1 MYGNLIDQL
10 IDSLRVLPGVGAK
23 SAQRMA
29 LHLLERDR
37 SGASRLAEMIV
48 ESVDKVG
55 RCKECRT
62 LTEHDLC
69 AICSNSSRLSEQIC
83 VVESPADLYAIE
95 QAGSY
100 RGKYFVLLGHLS
112 PIDGIGPEQLG
123 IDLLIERLKSGAVN
137 ELILATNLTVEG
149 EATAHF
155 IADKAK
161 ALGVAVS
168 RIAYGVPMGGEL
180 EYVDGGTLNMALQSR
195 KTL

>member
-1 MYGNLIDQL
+1 MYGKTIDQL
-10 IDSLRVLPGVGAK
+10 IEALRILPGVGVK

-29 LHLLERDR
+29 LQLLEKDRDAAR
-37 SGASRLAEMIV
+37 KLASAIDEAA
-48 ESVDKVG
+48 DKVG
-55 RCKECRT
+55 RCAQCRT

-69 AICSNSSRLSEQIC
+69 DICSNPNRSESQLC

-95 QAGSY
+95 QAGGY

-123 IDLLIERLKSGAVN
+123 IDKLIERLQSNSVD

-161 ALGVAVS
+161 ALGVQVS

-180 EYVDGGTLNMALQSR
+180 EYVDSGTLNMALQSR
-195 KTL
+195 KTV

>member
-1 MYGNLIDQL
+1 MYGKTIDQL
-10 IDSLRVLPGVGAK
+10 IEALRILPGVGVK

-29 LHLLERDR
+29 LQLLEKDRDAAR
-37 SGASRLAEMIV
+37 KLASAIDEAAN
-48 ESVDKVG
+48 KVG
-55 RCKECRT
+55 RCAQCRT

-69 AICSNSSRLSEQIC
+69 DICSNPNRSDSQLC

-95 QAGSY
+95 QAGGY

-123 IDLLIERLKSGAVN
+123 IDKLIERLQSNSVN

-161 ALGVAVS
+161 ALGVQVS

-195 KTL
+195 KTI

>member
-1 MYGNLIDQL
+1 MYGKTIDQL
-10 IDSLRVLPGVGAK
+10 IDALRILPGVGVK

-29 LHLLERDR
+29 LQLLEKNRE
-37 SGASRLAEMIV
+37 GAFKLAEAV
-48 ESVDKVG
+48 NEAATKVG
-55 RCKECRT
+55 KCLQCRT
-62 LTEHDLC
+62 LTEHNLC
-69 AICSNSSRLSEQIC
+69 DICSDPSRSDSQLC
-83 VVESPADLYAIE
+83 VVENPADLFAIE
-95 QAGSY
+95 QAGGY

-123 IDLLIERLKSGAVN
+123 IDKLIERLQSNQVN

-161 ALGVAVS
+161 SLGVEVS

-180 EYVDGGTLNMALQSR
+180 EYVDGGTLNLALQSR

>member
-1 MYGNLIDQL
+1 MYGKTIDQL
-10 IDSLRVLPGVGAK
+10 IEALRILPGVGVK

-29 LHLLERDR
+29 LQLLEKDRDAAR
-37 SGASRLAEMIV
+37 KLASAIDEAAN
-48 ESVDKVG
+48 KVG
-55 RCKECRT
+55 RCAQCRT

-69 AICSNSSRLSEQIC
+69 DICSNPNRSESQLC

-95 QAGSY
+95 QAGGY

-123 IDLLIERLKSGAVN
+123 IDKLVERLQSNSVD

-161 ALGVAVS
+161 ALGVQVS

-195 KTL
+195 KTV